1 MVAVDEKGK
10 PSPVSP
16 VRVEGPDEERRQR
29 EAEVAPQPPDRARG
43 DPRGPRARPARPM
56 LATYGSA
63 LLIVI
68 ASLYVGRAF
77 FALLGRRETHWLET
91 PVGLA
96 VLLVVCSVLTRSTSA
111 PRCGLYPRACR
122 LALIACAVLLV
133 GSIAYLRSVRR
144 PRVVPDRRAR
154 GRAQPARGLDP
165 VHLLGPFG
173 RARDRRQQRHGA
185 HLIFADWL
193 QNPTG
198 PVPGGIAFGYP
209 IGPHGMVAT
218 ISEASAPS
226 RSTGSS
232 AY

>member
-1 MVAVDEKGK
+1 
-10 PSPVSP
+10 
-16 VRVEGPDEERRQR
+16 
-29 EAEVAPQPPDRARG
+29 
-43 DPRGPRARPARPM
+43 M

-96 VLLVVCSVLTRSTSA
+96 VLLVVCSVLTRVHFGAENAGSI
-111 PRCGLYPRACR
+111 PERAD

-133 GSIAYLRSVRR
+133 GSIAYLRFTFADRESFLIAA
-144 PRVVPDRRAR
+144 PVVVLSLLAASIPFIAS
-154 GRAQPARGLDP
+154 G
-165 VHLLGPFG
+165 HLGVPG
-173 RARDRRQQRHGA
+173 IGVNNDMAA

-198 PVPGGIAFGYP
+198 PVPGGSRS
-209 IGPHGMVAT
+209 AT
-218 ISEASAPS
+218 RSGRTGWSRRSRRPSAPS

-232 AY
+232 AC